1 MYKSKLD
8 LPFSLSGCPQLC
20 ISTYPTWMTISFD
33 RELRNT
39 AHGKGEIFKI
49 GTRTYGAEP
58 WEYFSIFAMLISD
71 RYFFERVGSKFYGR
85 TPRLTPTTDVTRRA
99 LVLSSF
105 TVTPKRE
112 KDIATFYSDEPSC
125 SEPFLS
131 HTAIHVNYLRHQ
143 EENPF
148 KTVFVFLKSPT
159 IKVSTSE
166 SSNVECTTVMG
177 VFLFIL

>member
-39 AHGKGEIFKI
+39 AHGERRNFQDWNPHIWSRAMGIFFYI
-49 GTRTYGAEP
+49 CYANFWLLYF
-58 WEYFSIFAMLISD
+58 WEGWKQILRPD
-71 RYFFERVGSKFYGR
+71 
-85 TPRLTPTTDVTRRA
+85 TRLTPTTDVIRWA

-131 HTAIHVNYLRHQ
+131 PTAIHVNYLRHQ

>member
-71 RYFFERVGSKFYGR
+71 RYFLRGLE
-85 TPRLTPTTDVTRRA
+85 A
-99 LVLSSF
+99 NF
-105 TVTPKRE
+105 TAGHPV
-112 KDIATFYSDEPSC
+112 
-125 SEPFLS
+125 
-131 HTAIHVNYLRHQ
+131 
-143 EENPF
+143 
-148 KTVFVFLKSPT
+148 
-159 IKVSTSE
+159 
-166 SSNVECTTVMG
+166 
-177 VFLFIL
+177 